1 MLWAWPEKKKKKK
14 KKKEEGEPLKA
25 SDQKKKQ
32 KKKKKKKKKEG
43 KPLKCSDQ
51 KIKQNN
57 NSNERSHWKVLGMT
71 IALIVVMASLGYTY
85 VQTDPIVHINYV
97 QFFVN

>member
-1 MLWAWPEKKKKKK
+1 MAWVVVVAWVQSLAWEFLHAV
-14 KKKEEGEPLKA
+14 GMA
-25 SDQKKKQ
+25 G

-43 KPLKCSDQ
+43 KPLKCSDH